1 MMIKIFTVD
10 AFADTPFTGNPAAV
24 CIPDIEMSDLLM
36 QKIAFEMNLSETAF
50 LTKRNDG
57 FGLRWFTPESEVEL
71 CGHATLAS
79 AHILWQENIIPES
92 HEAVFHTVY
101 KGVLKA
107 VKNGNE
113 ITLNFPANNPAVSD
127 GIEILSKALN
137 VNPVNVFVTD
147 NHYLVEVSSET
158 ELRKVNPDFTLLKT
172 LPKYGTILTCRSVNP
187 EIDFLSRFFAP
198 SKGVD
203 EDPVTG
209 SAHCVLA
216 PYWSDKLGRKKLN
229 AFQASERGGKLT
241 VEISGD
247 RVFISGKAVTVI
259 KGEFF
264 PG

>member
-1 MMIKIFTVD
+1 MIKIFTVD
-10 AFADTPFTGNPAAV
+10 AFTDTPFTGNPAAV
-24 CIPDIEMSDLLM
+24 CIPDNEISDLLM

-50 LTKRNDG
+50 LKKRNDG

-71 CGHATLAS
+71 CGHATLAG

-127 GIEILSKALN
+127 GNEILSKALN

-147 NHYLVEVSSET
+147 NHYLVELSSET
-158 ELRKVNPDFTLLKT
+158 ELRKVNPDFNLLKT
-172 LPKYGTILTCRSVNP
+172 LTKYGTILTCRSANP
-187 EIDFLSRFFAP
+187 EFDFVSRFFAP

-247 RVFISGKAVTVI
+247 RVFISGKAVTII